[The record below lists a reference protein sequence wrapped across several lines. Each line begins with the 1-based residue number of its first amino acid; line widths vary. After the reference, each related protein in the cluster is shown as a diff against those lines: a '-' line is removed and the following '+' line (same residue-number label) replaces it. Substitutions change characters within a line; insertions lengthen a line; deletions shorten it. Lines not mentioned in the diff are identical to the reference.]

1 MGEIVSVRFNDEES
15 KLLRQVSAL
24 YGCGVSSLIKRLAF
38 EKLEDEYDLQI
49 IRDYEAEKAA
59 DTLETIP
66 YEEVRKSL
74 DL

>member
-1 MGEIVSVRFNDEES
+1 MGEIVSVRFNEEES

-49 IRDYEAEKAA
+49 MRDYEAEKTAG
-59 DTLETIP
+59 TLETIP

>member
-1 MGEIVSVRFNDEES
+1 MGEIVSVRLNEEES
-15 KLLRQVSAL
+15 KFLRQVSAL

-59 DTLETIP
+59 GTLETIP

-74 DL
+74 GL

>member
-1 MGEIVSVRFNDEES
+1 MGEIVSVRLNKEES
-15 KLLRQVSAL
+15 KFLRQVSAP

-49 IRDYEAEKAA
+49 IQDYEAEKAA
-59 DTLETIP
+59 GTLETIP

-74 DL
+74 GL